1 MIAFVA
7 VVALVIWYAAGSK
20 DREER
25 AYQDQI
31 KKQQHY
37 DKIHA
42 TTTPMPGIKNKPTW
56 LNSRFLRFPQ
66 LFLEVF

>member
-7 VVALVIWYAAGSK
+7 VVALVIWYAAGSR

-42 TTTPMPGIKNKPTW
+42 NYYTPAGD
-56 LNSRFLRFPQ
+56 
-66 LFLEVF
+66 